1 MKCPLCHH
9 SSEVFYLHRHKH
21 YYFCTNC
28 FSISLCEH
36 HRLEPEHEKQHY
48 THHKNNVEDLNYQQF
63 VSPITSQIKK
73 DFDKLSKGLDFGC
86 GTGPVIQ
93 HILHK
98 EGYKIDLY
106 DHYFY
111 PNTEIFD
118 KKYDFIVASE
128 VVEHFYHPD
137 QEFSRLHQMLKPG
150 GKLYI
155 MTELFSEKKCFDAWY
170 YKNDPTHVF
179 FYNKKTMQWISN
191 KFGFHQVENNKR
203 LTVFTK

>member
-1 MKCPLCHH
+1 MNCPLCQH
-9 SSEVFYLHRHKH
+9 STEVFYMHRHKH

-28 FSISLCEH
+28 FSISLCKQQ
-36 HRLEPEHEKQHY
+36 RLAPEYEKQHY
-48 THHKNNVEDLNYQQF
+48 THHVNNVEDPSYQQF
-63 VSPITSQIKK
+63 VSPITSQIVE
-73 DFDKLSKGLDFGC
+73 DFDKFSTGLDFGC

-93 HILHK
+93 HVLQK
-98 EGYKIDLY
+98 EGFKVDLY

-111 PNTEIFD
+111 PNTEVFNN
-118 KKYDFIVASE
+118 KYDFIVASE
-128 VVEHFYHPD
+128 VVEHFYYPD
-137 QEFSRLHQMLKPG
+137 KEFSRLHQMLKPG

-155 MTELFSEKKCFDAWY
+155 MTELFSEKKCFDEWY

-179 FYNKKTMQWISN
+179 FYNKKTMQWISK